1 MKEKEEGEEE
11 EGGRGGGGERGGEK
25 ERGEGEEEENIHGK
39 KKKGKKEKKRKRQST
54 ISNSDKCLRKIKQG
68 KKKKQGVFFRE
79 SSQKRSKKLTFQMI
93 LRSELWEDLEDE
105 HSKENQDQ
113 SWTDLSLLKVEERQ
127 RRG

>member
-1 MKEKEEGEEE
+1 
-11 EGGRGGGGERGGEK
+11 
-25 ERGEGEEEENIHGK
+25 
-39 KKKGKKEKKRKRQST
+39 
-54 ISNSDKCLRKIKQG
+54 
-68 KKKKQGVFFRE
+68 
-79 SSQKRSKKLTFQMI
+79 MI